1 MTINDVDNG
10 KVNFT
15 PDDVERE
22 AFLARQMEYVRGVLD
37 GIRRVSEKK
46 SLSELSQEEKIF
58 EIRALLESIPSI
70 VMTVVISQGQAPE
83 VNINI
88 LTNLVRVFDSVIA
101 EMVDTLERSNEPTAY
116 QATQAT
122 QATAEA
128 VLEDVRELGKKLKEL
143 DNWEVSELE
152 T

>member
-1 MTINDVDNG
+1 MTIEDVDNG
-10 KVNFT
+10 KINWS
-15 PDDVERE
+15 PEDVERE
-22 AFLARQMEYVRGVLD
+22 VFLARQMEYVKGALD
-37 GIRRVSEKK
+37 GLKGVAEKK
-46 SLSELSQEEKIF
+46 SLSGLSQEDKIF

-70 VMTVVISQGQAPE
+70 VMTVVMSQGQAPE

-88 LTNLVRVFDSVIA
+88 FTSLVNVFDNIIA

-143 DNWEVSELE
+143 DS
-152 T
+152 

>member
-1 MTINDVDNG
+1 MTIEDVVDNG
-10 KVNFT
+10 KINWS
-15 PDDVERE
+15 PEDVERE
-22 AFLARQMEYVRGVLD
+22 VFLARQMEYVKGALD
-37 GIRRVSEKK
+37 GLKGVAEKK
-46 SLSELSQEEKIF
+46 SLSGLSQEERIF

-70 VMTVVISQGQAPE
+70 VMTVVMSQGQAPE

-88 LTNLVRVFDSVIA
+88 FTSLVNVFDNIIA

-143 DNWEVSELE
+143 DS
-152 T
+152 